1 MAIHFA
7 STEGIIAF
15 HGRYIP
21 VVTDHVGRI
30 QEQWRRERPDLDV
43 FPQGVYGRLHR
54 LADRLRDELEVEFRR
69 FGLGEG
75 EFDVLAAL
83 RRAGAPY
90 ELAPGELARHTM
102 VTTGAATKRI
112 DRLEAAGLVS
122 RRVSDEDHR
131 GRVIGLTEAGRR
143 VIDDAFTA
151 HIANEHRLLD
161 PLTDKDRMDLERV
174 LTKWLAA
181 FEE

>member
-1 MAIHFA
+1 
-7 STEGIIAF
+7 
-15 HGRYIP
+15 
-21 VVTDHVGRI
+21 VDHVGRI
-30 QEQWRRERPDLDV
+30 QAQWERERPDLDV
-43 FPQGVYGRLHR
+43 TPQGVYGRLHR

-83 RRAGAPY
+83 RRAAPSY

-102 VTTGAATKRI
+102 VTTGAASKRI

-131 GRVIGLTEAGRR
+131 GRVIALTDAGRR
-143 VIDDAFTA
+143 VIDEAFTA
-151 HIANEHRLLD
+151 HIGNEHRLLA
-161 PLTDKDRMDLERV
+161 PLTQRDRADLQRL

-181 FEE
+181 FEDAG

>member
-1 MAIHFA
+1 MPSLEDIFLRMADDL
-7 STEGIIAF
+7 
-15 HGRYIP
+15 
-21 VVTDHVGRI
+21 DHVGRI
-30 QEQWRRERPDLDV
+30 QAQWQRERPDLDV
-43 FPQGVYGRLHR
+43 TPQGVYGRLHR
-54 LADRLRDELEVEFRR
+54 LADRLRDELDVEFRR
-69 FGLGEG
+69 HGLGEG

-112 DRLEAAGLVS
+112 DRLVNAGLVT
-122 RRVSDEDHR
+122 RRVRDDDAR
-131 GRVIGLTEAGRR
+131 GRVIGLTEAGKR
-143 VIDDAFTA
+143 VIDDAFSA
-151 HIANEHRLLD
+151 HIANEHRLLA
-161 PLTDKDRMDLERV
+161 PLNGMERRALERV

>member
-1 MAIHFA
+1 M
-7 STEGIIAF
+7 
-15 HGRYIP
+15 
-21 VVTDHVGRI
+21 VDHVGRI
-30 QEQWRRERPDLDV
+30 QQQWERERPDLDV
-43 FPQGVYGRLHR
+43 SPQGVYGRLHR
-54 LADRLRDELEVEFRR
+54 LADRLREELMVGFRQ

-83 RRAGAPY
+83 RRAGKPY

-122 RRVSDEDHR
+122 RHVSEVDGR
-131 GRVIGLTEAGRR
+131 GRVVALTEAGLR

-151 HIANEHRLLD
+151 HIANEHRLLE
-161 PLTDKDRMDLERV
+161 PLSAKDRADLERL
-174 LTKWLAA
+174 LTTWLAA
-181 FEE
+181 YEE

>member
-1 MAIHFA
+1 M
-7 STEGIIAF
+7 
-15 HGRYIP
+15 
-21 VVTDHVGRI
+21 VDHVGRI
-30 QEQWRRERPDLDV
+30 QQQWERERPDLDV
-43 FPQGVYGRLHR
+43 SPQGIYGRLHR
-54 LADRLRDELEVEFRR
+54 LGDRLREELMVGFRQ

-122 RRVSDEDHR
+122 RHVSAVDGR
-131 GRVIGLTEAGRR
+131 GRVVALTDAGRR

-151 HIANEHRLLD
+151 HIANEHRLLE
-161 PLTDKDRMDLERV
+161 PLSAKDRVDLERL
-174 LTKWLAA
+174 LTKWLGAYD
-181 FEE
+181 E

>member
-1 MAIHFA
+1 M
-7 STEGIIAF
+7 
-15 HGRYIP
+15 
-21 VVTDHVGRI
+21 
-30 QEQWRRERPDLDV
+30 
-43 FPQGVYGRLHR
+43 
-54 LADRLRDELEVEFRR
+54 
-69 FGLGEG
+69 
-75 EFDVLAAL
+75 LAAL

-122 RRVSDEDHR
+122 RRVSDVDGR
-131 GRVIGLTEAGRR
+131 GRVIALTGAGLR

-151 HIANEHRLLD
+151 HIANEHRLLA
-161 PLTDKDRMDLERV
+161 PLSEKDRQDLQRL

-181 FEE
+181 FED

>member
-1 MAIHFA
+1 MAGDF
-7 STEGIIAF
+7 
-15 HGRYIP
+15 
-21 VVTDHVGRI
+21 DHVGRI

-43 FPQGVYGRLHR
+43 SPQGVFGRLHR
-54 LADRLRDELEVEFRR
+54 LADRLREELEVEFRR

-83 RRAGAPY
+83 RRAGTPY

-112 DRLEAAGLVS
+112 HRLEAAGLVS

-131 GRVIGLTEAGRR
+131 GRVIALTEAGQR

-151 HIANEHRLLD
+151 HIANEHRLLE
-161 PLTDKDRMDLERV
+161 PLTDKDRKDLER
-174 LTKWLAA
+174 LLRKWLGA
-181 FEE
+181 FED

>member
-1 MAIHFA
+1 MVD
-7 STEGIIAF
+7 
-15 HGRYIP
+15 R
-21 VVTDHVGRI
+21 VGRI
-30 QEQWRRERPDLDV
+30 QQQWERERPDLDV
-43 FPQGVYGRLHR
+43 SPQGVFGRLHR
-54 LADRLRDELEVEFRR
+54 LGDRLREELLVGFRQ

-75 EFDVLAAL
+75 EFDAMAAL

-122 RRVSDEDHR
+122 RHVSDVDGR
-131 GRVIGLTEAGRR
+131 GRVVALTGAGLR

-151 HIANEHRLLD
+151 HIANEHRLLE
-161 PLTDKDRMDLERV
+161 PLSERERADLERL

-181 FEE
+181 YDE